1 MAMEGVAVK
10 SSRAKLTMVWEQRV
24 CATLLAGITFVSV
37 ASAQQITAGE
47 KCKVKGKIVARYGAR
62 VEVQAAKT
70 GSLAM
75 VLITDDTKILR
86 TKSKVVFRRHEDMDV
101 TAMVPGLT
109 IDAEGVGNGSGQL
122 EASRITFSPDEFAIQ
137 VAQKQQII
145 ANNSAS
151 TQTQSTANQGVA
163 AASAAQSSADQA
175 QTAANQAGSTAQV
188 AGTLALMDAVSAEM
202 LNQRVS
208 DLDDYL
214 TVAEAVIFYAP
225 GKFILDDAAKAD
237 LDKLAALALSTNGYL
252 IEIAGYASRTGTAAI
267 NQQLSEDRAAT
278 VAQYLRS
285 EGNIPLRRIVVPAGY
300 GSTHPDAPNDDPHGR
315 ALDQRVD
322 VKLIVNKDLGGM

>member
-1 MAMEGVAVK
+1 MK
-10 SSRAKLTMVWEQRV
+10 SSRAKLAMVWEQRV
-24 CATLLAGITFVSV
+24 CAALLAGITFVSV

-47 KCKVKGKIVARYGAR
+47 KCKVKGKIVARYGAH

-70 GSLAM
+70 GALAM
-75 VLITDDTKILR
+75 VLITDDTTILR
-86 TKSKVVFRRHEDMDV
+86 SKSKLVFRRHEDMDV

-137 VAQKQQII
+137 VAQEQQII

-151 TQTQSTANQGVA
+151 TQAQSTANQGVA

-188 AGTLALMDAVSAEM
+188 AGTLALMDALSAEM

-252 IEIAGYASRTGTAAI
+252 IEIAGYASRTGMQRSISSSARIGLPRWHNIFAARETFPCGGSLY
-267 NQQLSEDRAAT
+267 QPALA
-278 VAQYLRS
+278 
-285 EGNIPLRRIVVPAGY
+285 PLTLTLQTMTHTGARWTS
-300 GSTHPDAPNDDPHGR
+300 GSTSNS
-315 ALDQRVD
+315 L
-322 VKLIVNKDLGGM
+322 

>member
-1 MAMEGVAVK
+1 MK

-109 IDAEGVGNGSGQL
+109 IDAEGTPPCSWC
-122 EASRITFSPDEFAIQ
+122 
-137 VAQKQQII
+137 
-145 ANNSAS
+145 
-151 TQTQSTANQGVA
+151 
-163 AASAAQSSADQA
+163 
-175 QTAANQAGSTAQV
+175 AGSWY
-188 AGTLALMDAVSAEM
+188 
-202 LNQRVS
+202 R
-208 DLDDYL
+208 
-214 TVAEAVIFYAP
+214 P
-225 GKFILDDAAKAD
+225 
-237 LDKLAALALSTNGYL
+237 
-252 IEIAGYASRTGTAAI
+252 
-267 NQQLSEDRAAT
+267 
-278 VAQYLRS
+278 
-285 EGNIPLRRIVVPAGY
+285 
-300 GSTHPDAPNDDPHGR
+300 
-315 ALDQRVD
+315 
-322 VKLIVNKDLGGM
+322 

>member
-1 MAMEGVAVK
+1 MEGVAVK
-10 SSRAKLTMVWEQRV
+10 SSRAKLTLVWEQRV

-47 KCKVKGKIVARYGAR
+47 KCKVKGTIVARYGAR
-62 VEVQAAKT
+62 VEVQATKT

-75 VLITDDTKILR
+75 VLITDDTKIQR

-109 IDAEGVGNGSGQL
+109 IDAVGVGNGSGQL

-137 VAQKQQII
+137 VAQEQQII

-151 TQTQSTANQGVA
+151 TQAQSTANQGVA

-175 QTAANQAGSTAQV
+175 QTAANQAGSTAKV

-202 LNQRVS
+202 LKQRVS

-225 GKFILDDAAKAD
+225 GKFILDDAAKSD

-322 VKLIVNKDLGGM
+322 VTLIVNKGLGGM

>member
-1 MAMEGVAVK
+1 MEGVAVK
-10 SSRAKLTMVWEQRV
+10 SSRATLTIIWKRRV

-37 ASAQQITAGE
+37 ASAQRITAGE

-86 TKSKVVFRRHEDMDV
+86 TKSKVMFRRHEDMDV

-109 IDAEGVGNGSGQL
+109 IDAEGVGNASGQL
-122 EASRITFSPDEFAIQ
+122 DASRITFSPYEFAIQ
-137 VAQKQQII
+137 VAQEQQII

-151 TQTQSTANQGVA
+151 TQALSTANQGVA

-252 IEIAGYASRTGTAAI
+252 IEIAGYASRTGTTAI

-300 GSTHPDAPNDDPHGR
+300 GSAHPDAPNDDPHGR
-315 ALDQRVD
+315 SLDQRVD
-322 VKLIVNKDLGGM
+322 VKLIVNKGLGGM